1 MSMSDIIIIGGGIA
15 GIAAAAELSHQ
26 AKVTL
31 IEAETALAYHA
42 SGRSAALYEPYY
54 GPAPVVE
61 LSLASGQGLAD
72 AGVLSPRGVM
82 LLAPA
87 GEDRGFAAEAE
98 AMRLQEID
106 IGQAVATVPIL
117 EPAAIGRAAF
127 GGHAQD
133 IDTDLLIQSLARAA
147 RGRGARILTG
157 APAIAIRRANSAWQ
171 VTTPKG
177 DIAAPILVNAAGPWA
192 DRIAAM
198 AGLAPL
204 GIAARRRS
212 MARIAVPGD
221 HDMRH
226 WPMMLGLGETW
237 YAKPDA
243 GAMIVSP
250 ADADPVEPHD
260 AWADDMTIAEGLA
273 RYAAM
278 MRVPVQ
284 RLLATWAG
292 LRSFAPDGV
301 PVFGRDAGQPD
312 FIWFAGQGGYGF
324 QSALGAARF
333 LGDLLAGRGGDAH
346 LARALDPARFAR

>member
-1 MSMSDIIIIGGGIA
+1 MSDIIIIGGGIA
-15 GIAAAAELSHQ
+15 GVAAAAELSHQ

-31 IEAETALAYHA
+31 IEAESALACHA
-42 SGRSAALYEPYY
+42 SGRSAALCEPFY

-61 LSLASGQGLAD
+61 LSLASGPGLAE

-87 GEDRGFAAEAE
+87 GEDRGFATEAE
-98 AMRLQEID
+98 SMRLQEID

-117 EPAAIGRAAF
+117 EPAALGRVAF

-147 RGRGARILTG
+147 RSRGADILTS
-157 APAIAIRRANSAWQ
+157 APASAIRRVAGAWQ
-171 VTTPKG
+171 VTMPRG
-177 DIAAPILVNAAGPWA
+177 DIAAPVLVNAAGPWA
-192 DRIAAM
+192 DRIATM
-198 AGLAPL
+198 AGIAPL
-204 GIAARRRS
+204 GIVARRRS
-212 MARIAVPGD
+212 MARIAIPGE

-226 WPMMLGLGETW
+226 WPMMLGLGESW

-250 ADADPVEPHD
+250 ADADPVEPYD
-260 AWADDMTIAEGLA
+260 ARAEDMTIAEGLA

-278 MRVPVQ
+278 VRVPVQ

-301 PVFGRDAGQPD
+301 PLYGRDAAQPG

-324 QSALGAARF
+324 QSSLGSARF
-333 LGDLLAGRGGDAH
+333 LGDLLGGRGVDPH

>member
-1 MSMSDIIIIGGGIA
+1 MNMSDIIIIGGGIA
-15 GIAAAAELSHQ
+15 GVAAAAELSHQ

-31 IEAETALAYHA
+31 IEAESALACHA
-42 SGRSAALYEPYY
+42 SGRSAALYEPFY

-61 LSLASGQGLAD
+61 LSLASGPGLAE

-87 GEDRGFAAEAE
+87 GEDRGFATEAE
-98 AMRLQEID
+98 SMRLQEID

-117 EPAAIGRAAF
+117 EPAALGRVAF

-147 RGRGARILTG
+147 RSRGADILTS
-157 APAIAIRRANSAWQ
+157 APASAIRRVAGAWQ
-171 VTTPKG
+171 VTMPRG
-177 DIAAPILVNAAGPWA
+177 DIAAPVLVNAAGPWA
-192 DRIAAM
+192 DRIATM
-198 AGLAPL
+198 AGIAPL
-204 GIAARRRS
+204 GIVARRRS
-212 MARIAVPGD
+212 MARIAIPGE

-226 WPMMLGLGETW
+226 WPMMLGLGESW

-260 AWADDMTIAEGLA
+260 AWAEDMTIAEGLA
-273 RYAAM
+273 RYEAM
-278 MRVPVQ
+278 VRVPVQ

-301 PVFGRDAGQPD
+301 PVYGRDAAQSD

-324 QSALGAARF
+324 QSAPGSARF
-333 LGDLLAGRGGDAH
+333 LGDLLGGREVDAQ
-346 LARALDPARFAR
+346 LSRALDPARFAR

>member
-1 MSMSDIIIIGGGIA
+1 MSTSDIIIIGGGIA
-15 GIAAAAELSHQ
+15 GVAAAAELSHQ
-26 AKVTL
+26 SKVTL

-72 AGVLSPRGVM
+72 AAVLSPRGVM
-82 LLAPA
+82 LLAPP
-87 GEDRGFAAEAE
+87 GEDAGFAVESA
-98 AMRLQEID
+98 AMHLQEID
-106 IGQAVATVPIL
+106 IAQAVATVPVL
-117 EPAAIGRAAF
+117 EPSALGRVAY

-147 RGRGARILTG
+147 RSRGATILTG
-157 APAIAIRRANSAWQ
+157 APVSGIRRADGTWRVA
-171 VTTPKG
+171 TPQG
-177 DIAAPILVNAAGPWA
+177 EVAAPVLVNAAGAWA
-192 DRIAAM
+192 DRIAAL
-198 AGLAPL
+198 AGLSPL
-204 GIAARRRS
+204 GIVARRRS
-212 MARIAVPGD
+212 MARIPAPGD
-221 HDMRH
+221 HDMTH

-243 GAMIVSP
+243 GALIVSP
-250 ADADPVEPHD
+250 ADSDTVDPHD
-260 AWADDMTIAEGLA
+260 AWAEDMTIAEGLA
-273 RYAAM
+273 RYEAM

-301 PVFGRDAGQPD
+301 PAYGRDPGEPD

-324 QSALGAARF
+324 QSSLGSARF
-333 LGDLLAGRGGDAH
+333 LADLVGGHPVDTLLAQ
-346 LARALDPARFAR
+346 ALDPARFAR